1 MEAIV
6 LAGGPGT
13 RLRAIVPDLPKP
25 MAPISGR
32 PFLEILLTMLSR
44 KGFGRV
50 VLSLGHMFTTVVE
63 YFGDQFAG
71 MELVY
76 EIERLPLGTG
86 GAVRRAMS
94 HCDSDHA
101 FVLNGDTY
109 LDLEAGEI
117 EAQWQ
122 RQRCPILVA
131 REVPDTSRYG
141 RLSVVNGFVVGF
153 TEKGRGGRG
162 LINAGCY
169 VFPRDIVDRLPEM
182 ESFSLETDFL
192 AKNAGVLALQMFIS
206 RGRFI
211 DIGVPEDYL
220 RAQQDLAEVCR

>member
-6 LAGGPGT
+6 LAGGLGI
-13 RLRAIVPDLPKP
+13 RLQGIVPDLPKP

-32 PFLEILLTMLSR
+32 PFLEILLTMLSG

-50 VLSLGHMFTTVVE
+50 VLALGHMSTTIVE
-63 YFGDQFAG
+63 YFGNRFAG
-71 MELVY
+71 MELAY
-76 EIERLPLGTG
+76 EIEPLPLGTG
-86 GAVRRAMS
+86 GAVRRAMGR
-94 HCDSDHA
+94 CDSDHT

-109 LDLEAGEI
+109 LDLEAGDI

-141 RLSVVNGFVVGF
+141 RLSVDNGSVVGF
-153 TEKGRGGRG
+153 AEKDRGGRG

-169 VFPRDIVDRLPEM
+169 VFSRDIVDRLPGVEA
-182 ESFSLETDFL
+182 FSLENDFL
-192 AKNAGVLALQMFIS
+192 AKHASVLALKIFIS

-211 DIGVPEDYL
+211 DIGIPEDYL
-220 RAQQDLAEVCR
+220 RAQQDLAGVCR